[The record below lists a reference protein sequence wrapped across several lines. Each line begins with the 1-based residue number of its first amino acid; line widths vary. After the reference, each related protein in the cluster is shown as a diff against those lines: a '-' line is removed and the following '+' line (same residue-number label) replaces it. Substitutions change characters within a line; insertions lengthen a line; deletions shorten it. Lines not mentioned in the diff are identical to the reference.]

1 MDKIHET
8 FTKGQLAPD
17 GKKKYQDA
25 MNWLSRP
32 SMIRRLQF
40 AAIAQAMLLVQ
51 ACWAEEI
58 KVYRIPKETA
68 PKSQPALP
76 SGHPE
81 IPHAHGTTASPKIT
95 FTKPEGWTE
104 SGPGDMRVLGFNIA
118 GPDGTRAQVAVTPL
132 ADMAG
137 KEPFIVNMWRQQ
149 VGLGEL
155 SPEDAAKELMPVDVG
170 GTPGKLFEI
179 AGKSPEGTAI
189 RIATVMASRGGTSWF
204 YKLQG
209 DDSLVVAQKP
219 QFIAFLKT
227 VKIQESSP
235 TGDLPDG
242 HPPIG
247 STTSPA
253 VKPAGP
259 VATREGA
266 PTWNVPAG
274 WVEMSGG
281 QFLFA
286 KFNIAGEDGS
296 QAAVNVSTSAGDGGG
311 LSANVNRWL
320 GQIGKPPWTE
330 AELKKNAKDT
340 EAAGG
345 RATFVEM
352 SGTDARTGQPA
363 MIIGATTIQN
373 GQAWFYKLMG
383 EPKLVAAQREAFTR
397 FVKEVKY

>member
-1 MDKIHET
+1 
-8 FTKGQLAPD
+8 
-17 GKKKYQDA
+17 
-25 MNWLSRP
+25 
-32 SMIRRLQF
+32 MIRPLQF
-40 AAIAQAMLLVQ
+40 ATMVLALLLAQVCQ
-51 ACWAEEI
+51 AEDI
-58 KVYRIPKETA
+58 KFYRIPKEAASKNQPSLPAGHPDTGHSHGMTA
-68 PKSQPALP
+68 PPN
-76 SGHPE
+76 
-81 IPHAHGTTASPKIT
+81 IT

-104 SGPGDMRVLGFNIA
+104 SGPGDMRVLGFNIT

-155 SPEDAAKELMPVDVG
+155 SPEDAAKELTPVDVG
-170 GTPGKLFEI
+170 GNPGKLFEI

-209 DDSLVVAQKP
+209 DDALVVAQKP

-227 VKIQESSP
+227 VKIEESAR
-235 TGDLPDG
+235 TGALPDG

-247 STTSPA
+247 STAPPA
-253 VKPAGP
+253 AQPAGP
-259 VATREGA
+259 VTTREGA
-266 PTWNVPAG
+266 PGWTVPAG
-274 WVEMSGG
+274 WVEVSGG

-286 KFNIAGEDGS
+286 KFNIAGEGGS

-320 GQIGKPPWTE
+320 GQIGRPPWTE
-330 AELKKNAKDT
+330 SELKKNAK
-340 EAAGG
+340 EIEVAGG

-352 SGTDARTGQPA
+352 SGTDGRTGQPA

-383 EPKLVAAQREAFTR
+383 EPKLVAAQRETFTR
-397 FVKEVKY
+397 FVKEIKY